1 MKQRKERKGAA
12 AIEFALILP
21 AFMAILLGIIEFGM
35 YFNER
40 QYLYNILVAS
50 CGEDYYND
58 AEYLFIEKY
67 GVCDGCAVSL
77 LEDDKYY
84 YCSLDKE
91 HDQLTNFFPPTVM
104 PQHMNM
110 EAVTRKDDEEEETG
124 YYY

>member
-50 CGEDYYND
+50 CGEDYYVD
-58 AEYLFIEKY
+58 AEYLFVERF

-77 LEDDKYY
+77 MEDDKYY

-91 HDQLTNFFPPTVM
+91 HAQLTNFFPPPVI